1 MQAMKKILLMLA
13 IAASVP
19 AHAEWISYQRNG
31 DIDELVDAQ
40 PLSRDGSRLK
50 IWTLTN
56 YARPMTTLEG
66 QDYSSEKMLTTLD
79 CASRKAGA
87 EQVIRYSGSQAA
99 GDVISSMETP
109 LRLVAVK
116 AGSTEEALLAH
127 VCR

>member
-1 MQAMKKILLMLA
+1 MKKIFLMLA
-13 IAASVP
+13 VAASAPV
-19 AHAEWISYQRNG
+19 HAEWISYQRNG

-56 YARPMTTLEG
+56 HAKPMTTLEG
-66 QDYSSEKMLTTLD
+66 QDYSSEKMLTTVD

-87 EQVIRYSGSQAA
+87 EQVIRYSGKDAG
-99 GDVISSMETP
+99 GDVVSSMDTP
-109 LRLVAVK
+109 LRLITVK
-116 AGSTEEALLAH
+116 AGSTEDALLAR

>member
-1 MQAMKKILLMLA
+1 MKKILLMAA

-19 AHAEWISYQRNG
+19 AYAEWISYQRNG

-56 YARPMTTLEG
+56 YAKPMTTLEG
-66 QDYSSEKMLTTLD
+66 QDYASEKMLTTVD

-87 EQVIRYSGSQAA
+87 EQVVRYSGRDA
-99 GDVISSMETP
+99 GGEVISSMDTP
-109 LRLVAVK
+109 LRLIAVK
-116 AGSTEEALLAH
+116 AGSTEDALLAR